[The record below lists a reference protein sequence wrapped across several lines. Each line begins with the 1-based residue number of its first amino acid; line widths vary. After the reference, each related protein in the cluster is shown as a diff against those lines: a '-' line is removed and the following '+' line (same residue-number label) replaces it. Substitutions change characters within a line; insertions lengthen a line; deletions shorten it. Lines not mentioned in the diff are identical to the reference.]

1 MLHIVKHYY
10 ALSDAIAYS
19 KEGDA
24 FLLVEDAVYAA
35 LPEHKTNELL
45 NDLASVY
52 VLLEDQKARGT
63 TNNSTTQQVNF
74 SGFVELTERFPT
86 SITWE

>member
-1 MLHIVKHYY
+1 MLHIVKHHH
-10 ALSDAIAYS
+10 ALSDAVAYS

-35 LPEHKTNELL
+35 LPEHKANTLLTNFT
-45 NDLASVY
+45 SVY
-52 VLLEDQKARGT
+52 ALLEDQKARGVVVNT
-63 TNNSTTQQVNF
+63 STLSVDFT
-74 SGFVELTERFPT
+74 GFVELTERFPT